1 MGGMSSY
8 WSKADL
14 IQLRDALTEVIE
26 VISEEEKYAKEWMD
40 KIMMSSVQ
48 RGMFSIY
55 THESKFTENIN
66 TKVNAEKPVLKVIF
80 WGISCM
86 DIEY

>member
-1 MGGMSSY
+1 
-8 WSKADL
+8 
-14 IQLRDALTEVIE
+14 
-26 VISEEEKYAKEWMD
+26 MD

-66 TKVNAEKPVLKVIF
+66 TKVNAEKACIEGDILRDQLYGHRVLECPSIYQNRDLANSF
-80 WGISCM
+80 RL
-86 DIEY
+86 